1 MKHQL
6 TVGAPCFSGGLDF
19 SPMNGN
25 WGCAEGFS
33 PGLYGPALKRK
44 RGLEPSVSAKAL
56 SPHKCGGF
64 HPNSFT
70 LLDLLLTICLLTLMP
85 GFSFAQAS
93 KQKTKIATSQAE
105 ATGPI
110 AIRGGKLLT
119 ITHGVIENGVVVMEN
134 GKITAVGP
142 AGTSIPRGATI
153 IDATGMTVYP
163 GLIDS
168 ETNLGLVEVEAD
180 QMSNDMNEPSDEIM
194 PHMHV
199 ADAFHSETQRI
210 PVVRVNGITNAIVA
224 PGTEDS
230 LPGQDIFIQLDG
242 KDRDQM
248 ILVRDVAL
256 ALNFSGDQRR
266 RGGRGEGGGG
276 GIGNRYPS
284 TRMGLATQLRQA
296 FMDAQDY
303 ETKMKAAENRKPEA
317 SGGSGG
323 GRSGGGS
330 DRQKRDLKLEALL
343 PYLHGQKPVVIG
355 ARDAYDVE
363 NAMRVA
369 KEFNLKVVLNHV
381 THSQQILD
389 EIASW
394 KVPVIV
400 GPIYDF
406 PRSDERYDAVYSLP
420 AELAKRGVKI
430 AFASYRV
437 EHNRNLPYAAGYSV
451 AFGLPYEEAL
461 KAVTINPA
469 EIWGVAD
476 RLGSLDVG
484 KTANV
489 VIANGDPLDVKTDV
503 KQVFIDGRSIPM
515 ENRQTHLRDQY
526 GGVPSAP
533 SASK

>member
-1 MKHQL
+1 MKPRL
-6 TVGAPCFSGGLDF
+6 LVL
-19 SPMNGN
+19 
-25 WGCAEGFS
+25 
-33 PGLYGPALKRK
+33 
-44 RGLEPSVSAKAL
+44 SAVVLFA
-56 SPHKCGGF
+56 S
-64 HPNSFT
+64 
-70 LLDLLLTICLLTLMP
+70 LTL
-85 GFSFAQAS
+85 AQGS
-93 KQKTKIATSQAE
+93 RQKTRMATAQVE

-142 AGTSIPRGATI
+142 GNTSIPRGATVVE
-153 IDATGMTVYP
+153 AAGMTVYP

-180 QMSNDMNEPSDEIM
+180 QMSNDLVEPSDEIM

-224 PGTEDS
+224 PGTDDS

-242 KDRDQM
+242 KDRDEM
-248 ILVRDVAL
+248 ILVRDIAMP
-256 ALNFSGDQRR
+256 LNFSGEQRR

-276 GIGNRYPS
+276 GLGGRFPS
-284 TRMGLATQLRQA
+284 TRMGLASQLRQA
-296 FMDAQDY
+296 FLDAQDY
-303 ETKMKAAENRKPEA
+303 EAKQSAAPKKSDSSSKGSS
-317 SGGSGG
+317 SGGEN
-323 GRSGGGS
+323 
-330 DRQKRDLKLEALL
+330 RQKRDLKLEALL
-343 PYLHGQKPVVIG
+343 PYLHGQRPVVIG
-355 ARDAYDVE
+355 AKDGYDLE
-363 NAMRVA
+363 NAMRLA
-369 KEFNLKVVLNHV
+369 REFNLKIILNHV

-406 PRSDERYDAVYSLP
+406 PRPDERYDAVYSLP
-420 AELAKRGVKI
+420 AELNKRGVKI
-430 AFASYRV
+430 AFASYKV
-437 EHNRNLPYAAGYSV
+437 EHNRNLPYAAGYAV

-476 RLGSLDVG
+476 KLGSLDVG

-489 VIANGDPLDVKTDV
+489 VIATGDPLDVKTDV
-503 KQVFIDGRSIPM
+503 KQVFIEGRRIPM
-515 ENRQTHLRDQY
+515 ENRQTRLRDQY
-526 GGVPSAP
+526 GGVPPAP
-533 SASK
+533 SGAH